1 MSKHLQPKFV
11 NVFHRKM
18 NFSDVIR
25 IRDLKIRRLC
35 WIIHVTQM
43 RTLSQFSSVQSLSLV
58 WLFETLW
65 ATVCQD
71 CCMPGFPVRQL
82 PEPTQT
88 HVHRVRDAIN
98 HLILCH
104 PLLLPPS
111 IFPSIRVFSDESVLF
126 IRWPMYWN
134 FSFSISPSN
143 EYWGLIS
150 FRIVR

>member
-58 WLFETLW
+58 
-65 ATVCQD
+65 
-71 CCMPGFPVRQL
+71 
-82 PEPTQT
+82 
-88 HVHRVRDAIN
+88 
-98 HLILCH
+98 
-104 PLLLPPS
+104 
-111 IFPSIRVFSDESVLF
+111 
-126 IRWPMYWN
+126 
-134 FSFSISPSN
+134 
-143 EYWGLIS
+143 
-150 FRIVR
+150 